1 LTVDIGETRTLVAA
15 IGKAFPP
22 EGLLDRTAVVVAN
35 LKPVRIHG
43 ILSEGMLL
51 AAGSDEDLAL
61 VTLSSQVKPGEK
73 IR

>member
-1 LTVDIGETRTLVAA
+1 VAS
-15 IGKAFPP
+15 IGKAFTP
-22 EGLLDRTAVVVAN
+22 EALQNQIVAVVAN

-51 AAGSDEDLAL
+51 AAGTDEALAL
-61 VTLSSQVKPGEK
+61 VTLSGRVKPGER